1 MEEMDYLLYRLVVGV
16 EVVFTSSFLVS
27 WVMEWLELM
36 GVLVIMEFGILMCIV
51 SNNVNLLV
59 MEIVLVLM

>member
-16 EVVFTSSFLVS
+16 EVVFTSSFLVW

-36 GVLVIMEFGILMCIV
+36 GVLVIMEFGM
-51 SNNVNLLV
+51 
-59 MEIVLVLM
+59 

>member
-16 EVVFTSSFLVS
+16 EVVFILSFLVS

-36 GVLVIMEFGILMCIV
+36 GVLVIMEFGT
-51 SNNVNLLV
+51 
-59 MEIVLVLM
+59 